1 MTTCAICHHAI
12 EGPGLA
18 DEATGTAVH
27 AACAAERAPGDL
39 VVAVLALVASVL
51 APAVVVWAG

>member
-1 MTTCAICHHAI
+1 MTTCAFCHHAI

-18 DEATGTAVH
+18 DEATGTAFH
-27 AACAAERAPGDL
+27 PACAAERAPGDL
-39 VVAVLALVASVL
+39 LVAVLTLVAAVL